1 MVNTTNT
8 TNKTTGKG
16 KGKKTTNVSVTVPTN
31 TTNTTTTGN
40 TTTTTTTGN
49 TTTTTTTV
57 NTTNTVSKL
66 TMVNCKGET
75 VEYKPISSR
84 ALKANITAYSDPQRT
99 QVIATFDT
107 FAQAKI
113 WLGVTNVGTSL
124 ERASETG
131 KPSRGY
137 WWKVV
142 M

>member
-8 TNKTTGKG
+8 NTKTTTKG
-16 KGKKTTNVSVTVPTN
+16 KGKSSKTTNVNVTVP
-31 TTNTTTTGN
+31 TNTTTTGN
-40 TTTTTTTGN
+40 TTTTVNTTTTGN
-49 TTTTTTTV
+49 TTTTV
-57 NTTNTVSKL
+57 NTKL

-99 QVIATFDT
+99 QIVATFDT

-124 ERASETG
+124 ERASDTG

>member
-8 TNKTTGKG
+8 NTTTGKG
-16 KGKKTTNVSVTVPTN
+16 KGKGTKKSTNVNVTVP
-31 TTNTTTTGN
+31 TNTTTTGN
-40 TTTTTTTGN
+40 TTTTVPN
-49 TTTTTTTV
+49 TTTTVT
-57 NTTNTVSKL
+57 KL

-84 ALKANITAYSDPQRT
+84 ALKANITVYSDPQRT

-107 FAQAKI
+107 FAQAKV

>member
-8 TNKTTGKG
+8 NTKTTTKG
-16 KGKKTTNVSVTVPTN
+16 KGKSSKTTNVNVTVPTN
-31 TTNTTTTGN
+31 TTTTGN
-40 TTTTTTTGN
+40 
-49 TTTTTTTV
+49 TTTTV

-99 QVIATFDT
+99 QIVATFDT

-124 ERASETG
+124 ERASDTG

>member
-8 TNKTTGKG
+8 NTKTTGKG
-16 KGKKTTNVSVTVPTN
+16 KGKSSKTTNVNVTVPTN
-31 TTNTTTTGN
+31 TTN
-40 TTTTTTTGN
+40 
-49 TTTTTTTV
+49 TTV

-99 QVIATFDT
+99 QIVATFDT

>member
-1 MVNTTNT
+1 MNNTTNT
-8 TNKTTGKG
+8 NTKTTTKG
-16 KGKKTTNVSVTVPTN
+16 KGKSSKTTNVNVTVPTN
-31 TTNTTTTGN
+31 TTTTGN
-40 TTTTTTTGN
+40 
-49 TTTTTTTV
+49 TTTTV

-99 QVIATFDT
+99 QIVATFDT

-124 ERASETG
+124 ERASDTG

>member
-8 TNKTTGKG
+8 NTKTTGKG
-16 KGKKTTNVSVTVPTN
+16 KGKSSKTTNVTVTVPTN
-31 TTNTTTTGN
+31 TTNTT
-40 TTTTTTTGN
+40 
-49 TTTTTTTV
+49 V
-57 NTTNTVSKL
+57 NTTNTTVSKL

-75 VEYKPISSR
+75 VEYKHISSR

-99 QVIATFDT
+99 QIVATFDT

>member
-8 TNKTTGKG
+8 NTKTTTKG
-16 KGKKTTNVSVTVPTN
+16 KGKSSKTTNVNVTVP
-31 TTNTTTTGN
+31 TNTTTTGN
-40 TTTTTTTGN
+40 TTTT
-49 TTTTTTTV
+49 V
-57 NTTNTVSKL
+57 NTKL

-99 QVIATFDT
+99 QIVATFDT

-124 ERASETG
+124 ERASDTG